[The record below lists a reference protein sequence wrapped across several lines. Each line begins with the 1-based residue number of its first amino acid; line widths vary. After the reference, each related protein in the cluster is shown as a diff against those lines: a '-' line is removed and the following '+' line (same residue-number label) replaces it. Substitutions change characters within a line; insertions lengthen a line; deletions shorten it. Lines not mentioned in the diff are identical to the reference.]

1 MRRNSRVAGCEEMQL
16 IYSEVAGNCSGKSG
30 SSGRW
35 AEENC
40 CCRKL
45 LLQFLLFLC
54 ARRNVCNIIFA
65 LLAAAGWIF
74 VSTQVGKGERGG
86 IHPGKWKE
94 KRGVAWLDMQSP
106 PFRHN
111 ATCVCVCVCSCA
123 CVSVCAIFWGSCSSW
138 KTLLRKVS
146 GVRKNPYSTR
156 SVGLLSFSRF
166 LYIHFFHIFI
176 SGALENVAKVIS
188 SRVCHGS

>member
-1 MRRNSRVAGCEEMQL
+1 MRMQSTISTRKTCFATRWQPFWAQDTQAALASLHRHSDHLAVAPPNMRRNSRVAGCEEMQL

-65 LLAAAGWIF
+65 LLAAAG
-74 VSTQVGKGERGG
+74 
-86 IHPGKWKE
+86 
-94 KRGVAWLDMQSP
+94 
-106 PFRHN
+106 
-111 ATCVCVCVCSCA
+111 
-123 CVSVCAIFWGSCSSW
+123 
-138 KTLLRKVS
+138 
-146 GVRKNPYSTR
+146 
-156 SVGLLSFSRF
+156 
-166 LYIHFFHIFI
+166 
-176 SGALENVAKVIS
+176 
-188 SRVCHGS
+188 